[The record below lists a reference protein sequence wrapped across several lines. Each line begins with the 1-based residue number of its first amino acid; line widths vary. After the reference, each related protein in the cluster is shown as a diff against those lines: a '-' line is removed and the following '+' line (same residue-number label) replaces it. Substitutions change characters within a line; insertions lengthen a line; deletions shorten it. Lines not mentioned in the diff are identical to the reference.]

1 MKTFMASPATIDRKW
16 YVVDAEGQ
24 TLGRLASEVAKVLIS
39 KEELHEQIKEVASKI
54 NNDYAGEEVL
64 FVGIL
69 KGCIHFYSDLTREIT
84 IPMTMDFMAISSY
97 GAGTTSSGEVKM
109 LKDLDKSICGK
120 NVIIVEDII
129 DSGNTLSYLKRL
141 LSSRQ
146 PKSIKICTLLDKP
159 SRRKVDL
166 DPDYCCFTIPDE
178 FVFGYG
184 LDVDQQYRN
193 EKDIYILDPADYPE
207 E

>member
-1 MKTFMASPATIDRKW
+1 MNKDLST
-16 YVVDAEGQ
+16 
-24 TLGRLASEVAKVLIS
+24 VAKVLLT
-39 KEELHEQIKEVASKI
+39 ENEIKERITALAKQI
-54 NNDYAGEEVL
+54 TEDYNGEEVM

-69 KGCIHFYSDLTREIT
+69 KGCIHFYSDLTREVEL
-84 IPMTMDFMAISSY
+84 PLTMDFMSISSY

-159 SRRKVDL
+159 SRRKVDIQ
-166 DPDYCCFTIPDE
+166 PDYCCFTIPDE

-184 LDVDQQYRN
+184 LDVDQLYRG
-193 EKDIYILDPADYPE
+193 KKHIYILDPKDYPQE
-207 E
+207 

>member
-1 MKTFMASPATIDRKW
+1 MKKDFARVLLSREEI
-16 YVVDAEGQ
+16 AE
-24 TLGRLASEVAKVLIS
+24 K
-39 KEELHEQIKEVASKI
+39 IKEVAARI
-54 NNDYAGEEVL
+54 TEDYKGESVL

-69 KGCIHFYSDLTREIT
+69 KGSIHFYSDLTREIDL
-84 IPMTMDFMAISSY
+84 PLTMDFMAISSY

-109 LKDLDKSICGK
+109 LKDLDKTINGK
-120 NVIIVEDII
+120 NVIIVEDIV

-166 DPDYCCFTIPDE
+166 VPDYCCFTIPDE
-178 FVFGYG
+178 FVVGYG
-184 LDVDQQYRN
+184 LDYDEIYRN
-193 EKDIYILDPADYPE
+193 EKDIYVLDPSVYTK
-207 E
+207 

>member
-1 MKTFMASPATIDRKW
+1 MKKDF
-16 YVVDAEGQ
+16 
-24 TLGRLASEVAKVLIS
+24 AKVLIS
-39 KEELHEQIKEVASKI
+39 EEELQTRIKEVAAQI
-54 NNDYAGEEVL
+54 TADYNGEPVL

-69 KGCIHFYSDLTREIT
+69 KGCIHFFSDLTREIDL
-84 IPMTMDFMAISSY
+84 PLSMDFMAISSY

-141 LSSRQ
+141 LGSRQ

-159 SRRKVDL
+159 SRRKVDIT
-166 DPDYCCFTIPDE
+166 PDYSCFVIPDE
-178 FVFGYG
+178 FVVGYG
-184 LDVDQQYRN
+184 LDYDEIYRG
-193 EKDIYILDPADYPE
+193 EKAVYVLDPAVYSK
-207 E
+207 

>member
-1 MKTFMASPATIDRKW
+1 MNKD
-16 YVVDAEGQ
+16 
-24 TLGRLASEVAKVLIS
+24 LAKVLIS
-39 KEELHEQIKEVASKI
+39 AKEISERINELGAQISA
-54 NNDYAGEEVL
+54 DYNGEEVL

-69 KGCIHFYSDLTREIT
+69 KGCIHFYSDLTRAVDL
-84 IPMTMDFMAISSY
+84 PLTMDFMAISSY

-120 NVIIVEDII
+120 NIIIVEDII

-159 SRRKVDL
+159 SRRKVDIQ
-166 DPDYCCFTIPDE
+166 PDYCCFTIPDE

-184 LDVDQQYRN
+184 LDVDQYYRN
-193 EKDIYILDPADYPE
+193 EKDIYVLDPKDYPE
-207 E
+207 A

>member
-1 MKTFMASPATIDRKW
+1 MKKDLSK
-16 YVVDAEGQ
+16 
-24 TLGRLASEVAKVLIS
+24 VAKVLIS
-39 KEELHEQIKEVASKI
+39 EDELKQKIKEVAAKI
-54 NNDYAGEEVL
+54 TDDYKGEEVL

-69 KGCIHFYSDLTREIT
+69 KGCIHFYSDLTREIDL
-84 IPMTMDFMAISSY
+84 PLTMDFMSISSY
-97 GAGTTSSGEVKM
+97 GAGTTSSGEVKV

-129 DSGNTLSYLKRL
+129 DSGNTLSYLKRS

-159 SRRKVDL
+159 SRRKVDIE
-166 DPDYCCFTIPDE
+166 PDYCCFEIPDE

-184 LDVDQQYRN
+184 LDVDQHYRGK
-193 EKDIYILDPADYPE
+193 KDIYILDPEDYPE
-207 E
+207 

>member
-1 MKTFMASPATIDRKW
+1 MKKN
-16 YVVDAEGQ
+16 
-24 TLGRLASEVAKVLIS
+24 LAKVAKVLLS
-39 KEELHEQIKEVASKI
+39 EDELKQKIKEVASQIAK
-54 NNDYAGEEVL
+54 DYEGEEVL
-64 FVGIL
+64 CVGIL
-69 KGCIHFYSDLTREIT
+69 KGCINFYADLTREIEL
-84 IPMTMDFMAISSY
+84 PVTMDFMAISSY
-97 GAGTTSSGEVKM
+97 GAGTSSSGEVKL
-109 LKDLDKSICGK
+109 LKDLDKSICGQ
-120 NVIIVEDII
+120 NVIIIEDII

-141 LSSRQ
+141 LLSRQ
-146 PKSIKICTLLDKP
+146 PKSVKICTLLDKP

-193 EKDIYILDPADYPE
+193 EKNIYILDPKDYPE

>member
-1 MKTFMASPATIDRKW
+1 MNKDLST
-16 YVVDAEGQ
+16 
-24 TLGRLASEVAKVLIS
+24 VAKVLIT
-39 KEELHEQIKEVASKI
+39 ENQIKERIVELANQI
-54 NNDYAGEEVL
+54 TEDYNGEEVL

-69 KGCIHFYSDLTREIT
+69 KGCIHFYSDLTREVKL
-84 IPMTMDFMAISSY
+84 PLTMDFMAISSY
-97 GAGTTSSGEVKM
+97 GAGTSSSGEVKM

-159 SRRKVDL
+159 SRRKADIKS
-166 DPDYCCFTIPDE
+166 DYCCFTIRDE

-184 LDVDQQYRN
+184 LDVDQLYRGK
-193 EKDIYILDPADYPE
+193 KDIYILDPKDYPNE
-207 E
+207 

>member
-1 MKTFMASPATIDRKW
+1 MLTEHAQI
-16 YVVDAEGQ
+16 
-24 TLGRLASEVAKVLIS
+24 LIS
-39 KEELHEQIKEVASKI
+39 ESEIKAKLRELGAKI
-54 NNDYAGEEVL
+54 SEDYKGEDVL

-69 KGCIHFYSDLTREIT
+69 KGCIHFYSDLTREIS

-97 GAGTTSSGEVKM
+97 GSGTTSSGEVKM

-141 LSSRQ
+141 LESRK
-146 PKSIKICTLLDKP
+146 PKSVKICTLLDKP
-159 SRRKVDL
+159 SRRKVNIQ
-166 DPDYCCFTIPDE
+166 PDYSCFTIPDE

-193 EKDIYILDPADYPE
+193 LKDIYILDPKDYPQE
-207 E
+207 

>member
-1 MKTFMASPATIDRKW
+1 MLT
-16 YVVDAEGQ
+16 EC
-24 TLGRLASEVAKVLIS
+24 AKILIS
-39 KEELHEQIKEVASKI
+39 ENELKEKIKEVGAKI
-54 NNDYAGEEVL
+54 SADYKGEEVL

-166 DPDYCCFTIPDE
+166 QPDYCCFQIPDE

-193 EKDIYILDPADYPE
+193 KKDIYILDPKDYPKE
-207 E
+207 

>member
-1 MKTFMASPATIDRKW
+1 MKKN
-16 YVVDAEGQ
+16 
-24 TLGRLASEVAKVLIS
+24 LAKVAKVLIS
-39 KEELHEQIKEVASKI
+39 ENELKEKIKEVAAQITK
-54 NNDYAGEEVL
+54 DYEGEDVL

-69 KGCIHFYSDLTREIT
+69 KGCINFYSDLTREVEL
-84 IPMTMDFMAISSY
+84 PVTMDFMAISSY
-97 GAGTTSSGEVKM
+97 GAGTTSSGEVKL

-120 NVIIVEDII
+120 NVLIVEDII

-146 PKSIKICTLLDKP
+146 PKSVKICTLLDKP

-166 DPDYCCFTIPDE
+166 NPDYCCFTIPDE

-184 LDVDQQYRN
+184 LDVDQYYRN
-193 EKDIYILDPADYPE
+193 EKNIYILDPEDYPE

>member
-1 MKTFMASPATIDRKW
+1 MLTER
-16 YVVDAEGQ
+16 
-24 TLGRLASEVAKVLIS
+24 AKILIS
-39 KEELHEQIKEVASKI
+39 ENELKEKIKEVASKI
-54 NNDYAGEEVL
+54 AADYVGEEVL

-69 KGCIHFYSDLTREIT
+69 KGSIHFYSDLTREIT
-84 IPMTMDFMAISSY
+84 FPMTMDFMAISSY

-166 DPDYCCFTIPDE
+166 QPDYCCFTIPDE

-193 EKDIYILDPADYPE
+193 LKDIYILAPEDYPE

>member
-1 MKTFMASPATIDRKW
+1 MKKDFARVLLSREEI
-16 YVVDAEGQ
+16 AE
-24 TLGRLASEVAKVLIS
+24 K
-39 KEELHEQIKEVASKI
+39 IKEVAARI
-54 NNDYAGEEVL
+54 TEDYNGESVL

-69 KGCIHFYSDLTREIT
+69 KGSIHFYSDLTREIDL
-84 IPMTMDFMAISSY
+84 PLTMDFMAISSY

-109 LKDLDKSICGK
+109 LKDLDKTINGK
-120 NVIIVEDII
+120 NVIIVEDIV

-166 DPDYCCFTIPDE
+166 VPDYCCFTIPDE
-178 FVFGYG
+178 FVVGYG
-184 LDVDQQYRN
+184 LDYDEVYRN
-193 EKDIYILDPADYPE
+193 EKDIYVLDPSVYTK
-207 E
+207 

>member
-1 MKTFMASPATIDRKW
+1 MNNN
-16 YVVDAEGQ
+16 
-24 TLGRLASEVAKVLIS
+24 LAKVAKVLLS
-39 KEELHEQIKEVASKI
+39 EEEIKQKIKEVAAQISA
-54 NNDYAGEEVL
+54 DYEGEDIL

-84 IPMTMDFMAISSY
+84 TPLTMDFMAISSY
-97 GAGTTSSGEVKM
+97 GAGTSSSGEVKL

-159 SRRKVDL
+159 ERRKVDIQS
-166 DPDYCCFTIPDE
+166 DYCCFTIPDE

-184 LDVDQQYRN
+184 LDVDQFYRG
-193 EKDIYILDPADYPE
+193 EKNIYILDPADYPKE
-207 E
+207 

>member
-1 MKTFMASPATIDRKW
+1 MKKDF
-16 YVVDAEGQ
+16 
-24 TLGRLASEVAKVLIS
+24 AKVLIS
-39 KEELHEQIKEVASKI
+39 ESEIQAKIKEVAAQI
-54 NNDYAGEEVL
+54 TADYNGESVL

-69 KGCIHFYSDLTREIT
+69 KGCIHFFSDLTREIDL
-84 IPMTMDFMAISSY
+84 PLSMDFMSISSY

-141 LSSRQ
+141 LGSRQ

-159 SRRKVDL
+159 SRRKADIT
-166 DPDYCCFTIPDE
+166 PDYTCFVIPDE
-178 FVFGYG
+178 FVVGYG
-184 LDVDQQYRN
+184 LDYDEMYRN
-193 EKDIYILDPADYPE
+193 EKDVYILDPSVYSGK
-207 E
+207 

>member
-1 MKTFMASPATIDRKW
+1 MLT
-16 YVVDAEGQ
+16 EH
-24 TLGRLASEVAKVLIS
+24 AKILIS
-39 KEELHEQIKEVASKI
+39 ENDLKTKIKEVAEKI
-54 NNDYAGEEVL
+54 TADYNGEEVL

-69 KGCIHFYSDLTREIT
+69 KGCIHFYSDLTREVSL
-84 IPMTMDFMAISSY
+84 PLTMDFMAISSY
-97 GAGTTSSGEVKM
+97 GSGTTSSGEVKM

-166 DPDYCCFTIPDE
+166 NPDYCCFTIPDE

-184 LDVDQQYRN
+184 LDVDQKYRN
-193 EKDIYILDPADYPE
+193 LKDIFILAPEDYPKE
-207 E
+207 

>member
-1 MKTFMASPATIDRKW
+1 MVSKDFARVLLSREEI
-16 YVVDAEGQ
+16 AE
-24 TLGRLASEVAKVLIS
+24 K
-39 KEELHEQIKEVASKI
+39 IKEVAARI
-54 NNDYAGEEVL
+54 TEDYNGESVL

-69 KGCIHFYSDLTREIT
+69 KGSIHFYSDLTREIDL
-84 IPMTMDFMAISSY
+84 PLTMDFMAISSY

-109 LKDLDKSICGK
+109 LKDLDKTINGK
-120 NVIIVEDII
+120 NVIIVEDIV

-166 DPDYCCFTIPDE
+166 VPDYCCFTIPDE
-178 FVFGYG
+178 FVVGYG
-184 LDVDQQYRN
+184 LDYDEVYRN
-193 EKDIYILDPADYPE
+193 EKDIYVLDPSVYTK
-207 E
+207 